1 MSPDDRVRLR
11 HMMDAARSALQFTS
25 GHTREDLDLDQLLT
39 FGLTHAI
46 MIIGEAAARI
56 GQVARAEVADV
67 PWSQIVGM
75 RNRLVHAYFDIDR
88 DILWATVTTAIPEL
102 LTKLETWHEQTRAS
116 TDPQE

>member
-11 HMMDAARSALQFTS
+11 HMLDAARSALQFTN
-25 GHTREDLDLDQLLT
+25 GRAREDLEHDQLLT

-46 MIIGEAAARI
+46 TIIGEAAARI
-56 GQVARAEVADV
+56 GPGSRTDLAGV

-88 DILWATVTTAIPEL
+88 DILWATVTTAIPDL
-102 LTKLETWHEQTRAS
+102 LSKLEAWFDAYPGDR
-116 TDPQE
+116 